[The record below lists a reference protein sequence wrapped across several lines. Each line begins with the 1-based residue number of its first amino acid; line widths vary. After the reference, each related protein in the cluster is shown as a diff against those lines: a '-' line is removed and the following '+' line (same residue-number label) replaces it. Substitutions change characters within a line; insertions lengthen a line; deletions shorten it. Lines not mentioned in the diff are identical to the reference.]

1 MTDRLLNIQV
11 PTPQTPPPQK
21 NQLNDLLLLLMSA
34 TTRRLVAISSCPE
47 AKGLPSCSSCESSS
61 PEVEGFKVTILGVA
75 VGNYMKMHY
84 SDMGWYI
91 GSI

>member
-11 PTPQTPPPQK
+11 STPQKMPVERS
-21 NQLNDLLLLLMSA
+21 SA
-34 TTRRLVAISSCPE
+34 AADVNHHPYRLDASSSCPE
-47 AKGLPSCSSCESSS
+47 AKGLPSCSSCEYSS
-61 PEVEGFKVTILGVA
+61 PEAERFKVTILGVA

-84 SDMGWYI
+84 SDLGWYI

>member
-1 MTDRLLNIQV
+1 MV
-11 PTPQTPPPQK
+11 QK
-21 NQLNDLLLLLMSA
+21 IRFRASFLKKKFVLYFTIILFSPE
-34 TTRRLVAISSCPE
+34 TERFKVAIS
-47 AKGLPSCSSCESSS
+47 
-61 PEVEGFKVTILGVA
+61 GVA

>member
-11 PTPQTPPPQK
+11 PTPK
-21 NQLNDLLLLLMSA
+21 KCQLNDLLLLLMST
-34 TTRRLVAISSCPE
+34 TTRRLDAISSCPE

-61 PEVEGFKVTILGVA
+61 PEAERFKVTILGVD

-84 SDMGWYI
+84 NSDMGWYR
-91 GSI
+91 

>member
-11 PTPQTPPPQK
+11 PTPQK
-21 NQLNDLLLLLMSA
+21 KQLNDLLLLLLMST
-34 TTRRLVAISSCPE
+34 TTRRLDAISSCPE
-47 AKGLPSCSSCESSS
+47 VKGLPPCSSCEYSS
-61 PEVEGFKVTILGVA
+61 PEAERFKVTILGVA

-91 GSI
+91 GGI

>member
-1 MTDRLLNIQV
+1 
-11 PTPQTPPPQK
+11 
-21 NQLNDLLLLLMSA
+21 MST
-34 TTRRLVAISSCPE
+34 TTRRLDAISSCPE
-47 AKGLPSCSSCESSS
+47 AKELPSCLSCESSS
-61 PEVEGFKVTILGVA
+61 PETEGFKVAILGVA

>member
-11 PTPQTPPPQK
+11 PTPPK
-21 NQLNDLLLLLMSA
+21 KLNDLLLLLMSA

-47 AKGLPSCSSCESSS
+47 AKGLPSCLSCESSS
-61 PEVEGFKVTILGVA
+61 RKVEEFKVTILGVA

>member
-1 MTDRLLNIQV
+1 MGFS
-11 PTPQTPPPQK
+11 TPKYQPPQK
-21 NQLNDLLLLLMSA
+21 CQLTDLLLLLMST
-34 TTRRLVAISSCPE
+34 TTRRLDVISSCTE

-61 PEVEGFKVTILGVA
+61 PETERFKVAIFGVA
-75 VGNYMKMHY
+75 VGNYMKMHH

>member
-11 PTPQTPPPQK
+11 PTPPK
-21 NQLNDLLLLLMSA
+21 KQLNDLLLLLMST

-47 AKGLPSCSSCESSS
+47 AIGLPSCSGCESSS